1 MKLTPMDIN
10 NKEFKKGLRGYNSEE
25 VDEFLDEVV
34 ENYEE
39 IYKENAALK
48 EKLANLTEKVEY
60 YSNIENTIQNTLL
73 LAQNAA
79 EQAKSSAKKE
89 AELMV
94 KNANETAQK
103 VLDKAHNDVIVIND
117 EYEKVKQEFTK
128 FRSKYKN
135 FLNTMMET
143 FDDMEKDFMKS
154 YNLVE
159 KSKEEDHIVKN
170 FNENTIS
177 EEDMTESEDKA
188 VEEVLNEEKIEFK
201 EIESVDNFSGEG
213 SKPLNTE
220 ENIEDTMSIE
230 AVNEEL
236 NQIKSFFAKDSDN

>member
-1 MKLTPMDIN
+1 MKLTPMDIS

-39 IYKENAALK
+39 VYKENAALK

-128 FRSKYKN
+128 F
-135 FLNTMMET
+135 
-143 FDDMEKDFMKS
+143 
-154 YNLVE
+154 
-159 KSKEEDHIVKN
+159 
-170 FNENTIS
+170 
-177 EEDMTESEDKA
+177 
-188 VEEVLNEEKIEFK
+188 
-201 EIESVDNFSGEG
+201 
-213 SKPLNTE
+213 
-220 ENIEDTMSIE
+220 
-230 AVNEEL
+230 
-236 NQIKSFFAKDSDN
+236 